1 MKQDMFDKNPLKDI
15 LSAPDR
21 VYHGLGHV
29 EDLLDLIKNAPVS
42 EKDKELLSAAA
53 WFHDIVYD
61 VKSGSPE
68 NEEKSIAFFRN
79 YPTSFNTENKKRIEA
94 IVRATSAHL
103 KDETHDDHLINLFL
117 DFDMHSFGRS
127 YDVFSHY
134 SGQVRDE
141 YLAAGYDKDLVA
153 SGQAS
158 FLEKLL
164 AKDKIYRTEY
174 CASWEN
180 PARENIKKRL
190 LEEKMPST
198 AKTPSTI

>member
-79 YPTSFNTENKKRIEA
+79 YPTNFNTENKKRIEA

-103 KDETHDDHLINLFL
+103 TDETHNDHLINLFL

-127 YDVFSHY
+127 YDVFSNY

-141 YLAAGYDKDLVA
+141 YVAAGYDKDLVA
-153 SGQAS
+153 SGQAA
-158 FLEKLL
+158 FWEALL

-174 CASWEN
+174 CAAWERT
-180 PARENIKKRL
+180 ARENIEKRL
-190 LEEKMPST
+190 LGGKMPST
-198 AKTPSTI
+198 AKTPSKI